1 LRCVAAHRHS
11 IDPME
16 HAELRND
23 AIHEARDVRDGEIVC
38 VVIRMLKKD
47 DRKVLAKIEGR

>member
-1 LRCVAAHRHS
+1 
-11 IDPME
+11 ME

-38 VVIRMLKKD
+38 VVIRMLNKD